1 MGCWRVGKERGNS
14 RTIAIGMVRRMKVIG
29 IIEPLNRRRAEGA
42 DAGSAVIDRGREK
55 DEQTP
60 VSFEVVYYRRKTLGT
75 SRPTSYTSLGPDL
88 IYHFK

>member
-1 MGCWRVGKERGNS
+1 MGKERGNS

-55 DEQTP
+55 DERTLVKRIVFKSNQRLQP
-60 VSFEVVYYRRKTLGT
+60 NKVS
-75 SRPTSYTSLGPDL
+75 L
-88 IYHFK
+88 I

>member
-29 IIEPLNRRRAEGA
+29 IIEPLNRRRAEVA

-55 DEQTP
+55 DERTLVKRIVFKSNQRLQP
-60 VSFEVVYYRRKTLGT
+60 ENLEVTDCFLFGE
-75 SRPTSYTSLGPDL
+75 
-88 IYHFK
+88 